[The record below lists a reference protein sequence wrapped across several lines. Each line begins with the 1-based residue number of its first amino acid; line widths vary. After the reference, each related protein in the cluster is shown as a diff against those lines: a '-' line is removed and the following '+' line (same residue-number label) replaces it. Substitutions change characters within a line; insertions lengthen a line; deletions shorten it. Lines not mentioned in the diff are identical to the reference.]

1 MSMISEFKEF
11 ALKGNLIDT
20 AIAFIMGG
28 AITPVV
34 MSLVKDIIM
43 PPVGLAMGGVDF
55 SSLKVILKS
64 AVKPEDVVS
73 VNYGNFINQIISFVI
88 LSLAIFML
96 VTFLF
101 ERPDHPIVGI
111 RVPGSTARADRLVAR
126 RLRQTLG
133 VVAFLQ
139 LTGIH
144 CGHGS
149 PIVC

>member
-96 VTFLF
+96 VKAVNHARMKMAKAPEKPSAVPPPRSEVLLQ
-101 ERPDHPIVGI
+101 EI
-111 RVPGSTARADRLVAR
+111 RDALVKR
-126 RLRQTLG
+126 
-133 VVAFLQ
+133 
-139 LTGIH
+139 
-144 CGHGS
+144 
-149 PIVC
+149 